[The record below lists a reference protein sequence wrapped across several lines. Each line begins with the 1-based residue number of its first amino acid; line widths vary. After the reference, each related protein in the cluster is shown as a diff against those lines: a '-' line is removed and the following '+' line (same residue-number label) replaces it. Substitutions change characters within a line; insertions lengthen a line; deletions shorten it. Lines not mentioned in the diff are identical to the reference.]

1 MAEAMTPAL
10 YKRGAESQGNQLI
23 IDLPKARVRAAVQ
36 KSATVAAA

>member
-23 IDLPKARVRAAVQ
+23 IDLPKAR
-36 KSATVAAA
+36 ATVEERGGANG